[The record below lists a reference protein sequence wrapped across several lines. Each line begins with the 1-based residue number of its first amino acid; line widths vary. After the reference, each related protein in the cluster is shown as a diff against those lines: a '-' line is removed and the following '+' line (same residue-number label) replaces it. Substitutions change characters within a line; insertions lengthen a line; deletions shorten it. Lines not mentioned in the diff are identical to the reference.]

1 VFKDEDTLAAAFA
14 DRFARLARKA
24 VESRGR
30 FLAALS
36 GGQTPLR
43 SYRLLGVEPHKSGIP
58 WSEVHLLWGDERFVP
73 GDHPENNYGQAAA
86 AFLNRVAIPQENV
99 HPIPTDNPS
108 SAAAARAY
116 ARLLA
121 SMAESGQSGP
131 LFDLVLLGLGRD
143 GHTASLFPGQSGLW
157 SQPVIAVRGNYA
169 GRPDERITLTP
180 EILNRARETIFLV
193 SGEDKAEAVAIARR
207 GDALPQEFP
216 VSAIRPSAGRLVW
229 MLDEAAA
236 RFIDSNV
243 P

>member
-1 VFKDEDTLAAAFA
+1 E
-14 DRFARLARKA
+14 A
-24 VESRGR
+24 VDARGR
-30 FLAALS
+30 FLATLS

-43 SYRLLGVEPHKSGIP
+43 SYRLLGVEPHKSSIP
-58 WSEVHLLWGDERFVP
+58 WNGVHVFWGDERYVP
-73 GDHPENNYGQAAA
+73 AGHPESNYGQATA

-99 HPIPTDNPS
+99 HPVPTDKPS
-108 SAAAARAY
+108 SAEAARAY

-121 SMAESGQSGP
+121 SMAELGQPGP

-157 SQPVIAVRGNYA
+157 SQPVLAVRGDYA

-180 EILNRARETIFLV
+180 ESLNRAREIIFLV
-193 SGEDKAEAVAIARR
+193 SGEDKAEAVAAARNSN
-207 GDALPQEFP
+207 ASPQEFP
-216 VSAIRPSAGRLVW
+216 ANAIRPPTGRLVW

-236 RFIDSNV
+236 RFIDSHV